1 VGGASREPV
10 GTGLSLASHRYISCS
25 LVPKRFWRYVYHVGF
40 LTKAVRDFSVLNLI
54 MPRDVKAY
62 IASKTSEAS
71 DVELAQQWAEIEDLY
86 SRRYV

>member
-1 VGGASREPV
+1 MGGASREPV
-10 GTGLSLASHRYISCS
+10 GTGLSLSHVVSFPNDFDALR
-25 LVPKRFWRYVYHVGF
+25 VPRGLSDQSAVG
-40 LTKAVRDFSVLNLI
+40 DFSVLNLI

>member
-1 VGGASREPV
+1 VFADV
-10 GTGLSLASHRYISCS
+10 
-25 LVPKRFWRYVYHVGF
+25 YVYHVGF
-40 LTKAVRDFSVLNLI
+40 LTKAVGDFSVLNLI